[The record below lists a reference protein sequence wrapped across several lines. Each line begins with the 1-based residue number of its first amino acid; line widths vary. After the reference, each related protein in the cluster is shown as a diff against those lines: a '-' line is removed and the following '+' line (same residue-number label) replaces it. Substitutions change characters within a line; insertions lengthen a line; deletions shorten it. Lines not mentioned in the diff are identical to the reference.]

1 MAEQLRRLFRQ
12 NYERI
17 DAGPTVDAAENQ
29 PVGWLMENW
38 FVNFFFRKHLY
49 SQGAAAALEQ
59 VWTMK
64 ERLQAALKEKNDL
77 CPEGGAVFEAIVQLE
92 MEYNH
97 RSSNNSQRK

>member
-1 MAEQLRRLFRQ
+1 
-12 NYERI
+12 
-17 DAGPTVDAAENQ
+17 
-29 PVGWLMENW
+29 MENW